1 MKKSNSAKCEK
12 VFFSNTLKYILYFV
26 LTAFSYTAFSAE
38 KTTEN
43 SIIEDMEQAFEKA
56 TTEENT
62 AQEKTTIEKDAVQG
76 NVVKIKV
83 TGSRIKR
90 IDMVGANPNIIYNKE
105 DLENSGY
112 SSAGDFLRDTNVS
125 HFGVSREKAGVPTSG
140 ESFAALKGEISL
152 ILINGVRVAEDPS
165 GQAVDLNLIPMF
177 AIQRVEV
184 LKDGGSA
191 IYGSD
196 AVGGV
201 INFITKKEFSGIEFH
216 AQIAPTVPRPNK
228 GGSRGDLATVFGGG
242 NKKGSYIG
250 SIHFR
255 FQDSVE
261 NYEREWTERI
271 ISHTGP
277 YGVFDKQVDPKCPE
291 ALKTP
296 SGCNYNAANH
306 STRLP
311 QYGQLY
317 TYFHGDYKFKE
328 TTFYTQLIGS
338 YKNNKWTY
346 APIAGTLEL
355 PAGHQMSLGT
365 GQKGELK
372 YRFLEAGP
380 RDTTNHNFIGDWTLG
395 AKGWLSPTWDY
406 DISLKLAHIIKNNTS
421 GGLLLKKEII
431 EAIVNGTYDPFNPE
445 KRDLSTAQYTA
456 KSSND
461 SSLILSSADFSGE
474 SGFGNVDLATGFQ
487 AYFKNYDQNAD
498 KKAKEGKI
506 LSNASGDGYGDRY
519 VLSYYLEGIKS
530 FSDALEIQL
539 AGRADIYSDSTIQ
552 DSAENSEDSANK
564 KSLPFDFKN
573 RTQRATVNPKLA
585 FRFKPHPQFLLR
597 GSLGRAFVAPS
608 LEALNQAGLEG
619 YPYIFDTVACY
630 NELKSKKAFDPVYEK
645 LADKSDTEKDE
656 FIKDFLIEQTE
667 VINQKNL
674 SAEVKTELE
683 NLSKSFPTHE
693 YCKGR
698 QVFVFAGGNKKIKET
713 AAWVASLGS
722 HLQIADE
729 HSLTLDIWY
738 IRKNGVPRSGIDKKT
753 LDAELKYG
761 LNYVKEKSDG
771 NITIKRSEDDHKPLK
786 SGPEHGITSKL
797 LNLGSTQTS
806 GFEFIWD
813 SNMSNINVFGG
824 TPYFQDTFSYIF
836 FSKAEDFPGIGYVNR
851 IGKWGSPRWRNHST
865 LGWKNKQHNLS
876 LTAHTVSSF
885 AKSSSEL
892 ENLPIFTRWDLDY
905 QFIISSK
912 ATFKFSWS
920 NLLLSSP
927 PIDEKASNNK
937 IDHDIFEARGPFIV
951 AGFKYKI

>member
-12 VFFSNTLKYILYFV
+12 VFLSNPLKYILYFV

-56 TTEENT
+56 TTGENT
-62 AQEKTTIEKDAVQG
+62 AQEKTTTEKDAAQG

-83 TGSRIKR
+83 TGSRIR
-90 IDMVGANPNIIYNKE
+90 QIDMVGANPNIIYNKE

-125 HFGVSREKAGVPTSG
+125 HFGVSREKAGSSISG
-140 ESFAALKGEISL
+140 ESFASLKGEVSL
-152 ILINGVRVAEDPS
+152 ILINGMRVAEDPS
-165 GQAVDLNLIPMF
+165 VQAVDLNLIPMF
-177 AIQRVEV
+177 AIKRVEV

-216 AQIAPTVPRPNK
+216 AQIAPTVPRPKK
-228 GGSRGDLATVFGGG
+228 GGSRGDLAAVFGGG
-242 NKKGSYIG
+242 GKNGSYIG
-250 SIHFR
+250 SVHLR
-255 FQDSVE
+255 LQDSVE
-261 NYEREWTERI
+261 NYERKWTNRS
-271 ISHTGP
+271 ISPVGP
-277 YGVFDKQVDPKCPE
+277 YAVFNKYIDPKCPA

-296 SGCNYNAANH
+296 SGCEYNAAND

-328 TTFYTQLIGS
+328 TIFYTQLIGS
-338 YKNNKWTY
+338 YKNNKWSY
-346 APIAGTLEL
+346 APIPGALKL
-355 PAGHQMSLGT
+355 PAEHQMSLGA
-365 GQKGELK
+365 GQEGELT
-372 YRFLEAGP
+372 YRFKEAGQ
-380 RDTTNHNFIGDWTLG
+380 RDTTYHNLIGDWTLG

-406 DISLKLAHIIKNNTS
+406 DISLKLAHIIKNETS
-421 GGLLLKKEII
+421 EGLLLKKELT
-431 EAIVNGTYDPFNPE
+431 EAIVSGAYDPFNPE

-498 KKAKEGKI
+498 EKAKEEKI
-506 LSNASGDGYGDRY
+506 LSPAGGDGYGDRY

-539 AGRADIYSDSTIQ
+539 AGRADVYSDSIIQ

-564 KSLPFDFKN
+564 KSLSFDFKN
-573 RTQRATVNPKLA
+573 RIQRATVNPKLA

-608 LEALNQAGLEG
+608 LEALNQSRSEG
-619 YPYIFDTVACY
+619 HPYIFDTPACY
-630 NELKSKKAFDPVYEK
+630 NELKSNKAFDSVDEK

-656 FIKDFLIEQTE
+656 FIKDFLIEQKE
-667 VINQKNL
+667 AINQKNL

-683 NLSKSFPTHE
+683 NLSKSFSKYE
-693 YCKGR
+693 YCQER
-698 QVFVFAGGNKKIKET
+698 QVFTSSGGNKNLKET

-738 IRKNGVPRSGIDKKT
+738 TRNNGVPNDGIGKKT
-753 LDAELKYG
+753 LDAELKHG
-761 LNYVKEKSDG
+761 LDYVKEKSDG
-771 NITIKRSEDDHKPLK
+771 NITIKRSEKDYNPLK
-786 SGPEHGITSKL
+786 SGTEHGMASKL
-797 LNLGSTQTS
+797 LNLASTQKS
-806 GFEFIWD
+806 GFEFTWD
-813 SNMSNINVFGG
+813 SDMSNINVFGG
-824 TPYFQDTFSYIF
+824 APYFQDTFSYIF
-836 FSKAEDFPGIGYVNR
+836 FSKGEDFPGIGYVDS
-851 IGKWGSPRWRNHST
+851 IGKWGSPRWRNHAT

-912 ATFKFSWS
+912 ATFKFGWS
-920 NLLLSSP
+920 NLLFRSP
-927 PIDEKASNNK
+927 PVDEEATDTK
-937 IDHDIFEARGPFIV
+937 IDHDIFEARGPFIF